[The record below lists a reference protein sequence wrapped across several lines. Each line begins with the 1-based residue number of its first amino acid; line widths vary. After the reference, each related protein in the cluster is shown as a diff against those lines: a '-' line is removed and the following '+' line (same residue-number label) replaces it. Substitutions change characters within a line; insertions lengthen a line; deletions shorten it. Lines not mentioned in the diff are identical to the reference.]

1 MSDSKK
7 ANEEMLN
14 ALHNMTCVKIVKLL
28 KEAEGDPELMLKVL
42 REARGFLKDN
52 EVTAYIAPNSTLP
65 KQVEAVTKVEEL
77 PFTVSDVE
85 EE

>member
-1 MSDSKK
+1 MSKSNK

-14 ALHNMTCVKIVKLL
+14 ALHHATAIKIAQML
-28 KEAEGDPELMLKVL
+28 KEAEGEPELMLKVL

-52 EVTAYIAPNSTLP
+52 QVSADITASPALR
-65 KQVEAVTKVEEL
+65 QVEGAVVVAEL
-77 PFTVSDVE
+77 PFMDDE